1 MTRMF
6 KMLTGVM
13 LALVLAVSLCSCDR
27 DGVEP
32 DTDAAD
38 LSAPHVVVSF
48 DYERQSGSASNQF
61 AVWIEDLDGSL
72 VKTLYATRYTAN
84 GGYKNRPDSIPV
96 WVEKSGLADMS
107 KEAVDAVTGATPR
120 AGGLEYVWDLTDD
133 EGQTVPEGEYRYV
146 VEGTLRWKNQV
157 VFTGAITV
165 GVEANLS
172 EAEAKYTFEDGG
184 SQQALTEASEELN
197 MISAVK
203 AEYRLGS

>member
-1 MTRMF
+1 MYI
-6 KMLTGVM
+6 
-13 LALVLAVSLCSCDR
+13 ACLVW
-27 DGVEP
+27 
-32 DTDAAD
+32 T
-38 LSAPHVVVSF
+38 VSF

-107 KEAVDAVTGATPR
+107 EEAVDAVTGATPR
-120 AGGLEYVWDLTDD
+120 AGGLEYVWDLTDA

-157 VFTGAITV
+157 VFSGAITV

-172 EAEAKYTFEDGG
+172 EAEAEYTFEGGG
-184 SQQALTEASEELN
+184 SQQALTEASEEIN